1 MFVCV
6 CVDLLHL
13 EPPSFVERLEDVSCM
28 VGSEIFMRCLLSGTL
43 PMTFSW
49 IKDGHELTEDEHV
62 KMSQDIKGAILNLRN
77 AQLLHCGK
85 YVCEAQNKAGTHRC
99 AAVLTVTGLSD
110 VFAFFRC
117 FMSRFT
123 IPLFPNT
130 RGRCMHDNLA
140 VQGGEPC
147 PGWDSGS
154 QAAEVKMKSG
164 GRSGR

>member
-1 MFVCV
+1 MCLCVSVCLCV

-62 KMSQDIKGAILNLRN
+62 KMSQDMKGAILNLRN

-110 VFAFFRC
+110 VFVFSAASCHALPFLC
-117 FMSRFT
+117 SLTPGGAVCMIIWPSRVVT
-123 IPLFPNT
+123 PVPAGTQVL
-130 RGRCMHDNLA
+130 RLL
-140 VQGGEPC
+140 
-147 PGWDSGS
+147 
-154 QAAEVKMKSG
+154 K
-164 GRSGR
+164 